1 MGARETALRV
11 LMQCATANAW
21 ADASLQAQL
30 KRDGLTGSEA
40 ALASRLVYG
49 VMQNKLRLDYYI
61 GSYCTQ
67 KPDHLQRP
75 LLEILELSAY
85 QILYL
90 DRIPDSAAVNE
101 GVKLAK
107 IMGRGPASGLINA
120 VLRKIVANKANLP
133 ALPERDVVTNLS
145 LTYSHPKWLVKR
157 LVNLFGQEEAAQI
170 MAVHNDVAPLTIQV
184 NPLAT
189 TQEALVAELESA
201 GVTVTPHPWV
211 VGCLELT
218 GVGDLTK
225 LEAFQQGRFLVQDP
239 AARLVAQVASP
250 KAGQKVLD
258 VCAAPGGKSF
268 ACAFE
273 MENQGEI
280 TSCDVHQS
288 KLVRIDQG
296 AKRLGI
302 TCMETTCADGR
313 TYHEDWDSQFDVV
326 VVDAPCSG
334 LGIIR
339 KKPDIRYKKPD
350 DLFTLSVVQTE
361 ILANA
366 AAYVKVGGTL
376 IYSTCTILPEENQ
389 QVCDGFLAEFPTFEC
404 EGFSLSNGTV
414 VGDGQLTLLPHRH
427 QCDGF
432 FICRMVR
439 KA

>member
-11 LMQCATANAW
+11 LVQCSTANAW

-30 KRDGLTGSEA
+30 KRDGLSGAEA

-49 VMQNKLRLDYYI
+49 VMQSKLRLDYYI
-61 GSYCTQ
+61 GCYCTQ

-107 IMGRGPASGLINA
+107 LMGRGPASGLINA
-120 VLRKIVANKANLP
+120 VLRKIVANKNNLP
-133 ALPERDVVTNLS
+133 PLPERDAVTNLS

-157 LVNLFGQEEAAQI
+157 LIGLFGQEEATQI
-170 MAVHNDVAPLTIQV
+170 LEVHNQVAPLTVQV
-184 NPLAT
+184 NPLVT
-189 TQEALVAELESA
+189 TQESLVSALEIA
-201 GVTVTPHPWV
+201 GVSVKTHPWV
-211 VGCLELT
+211 NGCLELT
-218 GVGDLTK
+218 GVGDLTQ
-225 LEAFQQGRFLVQDP
+225 LEAFQKGHFLVQDP
-239 AARLVAQVASP
+239 AARLVAQIASP
-250 KAGQKVLD
+250 KAGQTVLD
-258 VCAAPGGKSF
+258 VCSAPGGKSF

-280 TSCDVHQS
+280 ISCDVHNS

-302 TCMETTCADGR
+302 TTIATTCADGR
-313 TYHEDWDSQFDVV
+313 VYHEDWDSQFDVV
-326 VVDAPCSG
+326 IVDAPCSG

-350 DLFTLSVVQTE
+350 DLFTLSVVQSE

-389 QVCDGFLAEFPTFEC
+389 QVCDAFLAEFPTFVRDSFTL
-404 EGFSLSNGTV
+404 GDGTV
-414 VGDGQLTLLPHRH
+414 TEEGQVTLLPHRH

-439 KA
+439 NT